1 MPVLSAEVKVKRGE
15 QCTQTMSF
23 ILLNICWARLQQ
35 YQRKAF
41 RTGNARPGCRLIRI
55 HLEELRLCTCA
66 VAEVLYQA
74 GKAKSEQQESG
85 LAGPLASWSNDGQSG
100 TVDLSN
106 STLTETGKM
115 KEVRRLIAQ
124 YLCNTGLMYRGL
136 K

>member
-1 MPVLSAEVKVKRGE
+1 MYADYEFYTSVYLLGKAPAVPEGAFLYWEREARAQIDLYTFGRVKVMPEPPEEVK
-15 QCTQTMSF
+15 
-23 ILLNICWARLQQ
+23 
-35 YQRKAF
+35 
-41 RTGNARPGCRLIRI
+41 
-55 HLEELRLCTCA
+55 LCTCA
-66 VAEVLYQA
+66 VAEVLYKA
-74 GKAKSEQQESG
+74 DKAKAEQRESG
-85 LAGPLASWSNDGQSG
+85 LVGPLASWSNDGQSG

>member
-1 MPVLSAEVKVKRGE
+1 MYADYEFYTSGYLLGKSPVVPEEFFLYWEREARTQIDRYTFGRVKSMPEPPEAVK
-15 QCTQTMSF
+15 
-23 ILLNICWARLQQ
+23 
-35 YQRKAF
+35 
-41 RTGNARPGCRLIRI
+41 
-55 HLEELRLCTCA
+55 LCTCA

-74 GKAKSEQQESG
+74 GQAKAEQQESG

-106 STLTETGKM
+106 STVTEVGKM

>member
-1 MPVLSAEVKVKRGE
+1 MQIDSYTFGRIESLPELPEKV
-15 QCTQTMSF
+15 
-23 ILLNICWARLQQ
+23 
-35 YQRKAF
+35 
-41 RTGNARPGCRLIRI
+41 
-55 HLEELRLCTCA
+55 RLCTCA

-106 STLTETGKM
+106 STLTETGKT

>member
-1 MPVLSAEVKVKRGE
+1 MYADYNYYLNEYLLGKARAVPEEVFLYWEREARAQVDLYTFGRVRVMPEPPEEVK
-15 QCTQTMSF
+15 
-23 ILLNICWARLQQ
+23 
-35 YQRKAF
+35 
-41 RTGNARPGCRLIRI
+41 
-55 HLEELRLCTCA
+55 LCTCA
-66 VAEVLYQA
+66 VAEVLYKA
-74 GKAKSEQQESG
+74 DKAKAEQQESG

-106 STLTETGKM
+106 STLTETGKT

>member
-1 MPVLSAEVKVKRGE
+1 MGTVYVDYEFYTSEYLLGKTPVVPEESFLYWEREARAQVDLYTIGIVKTKAEAPEEVK
-15 QCTQTMSF
+15 
-23 ILLNICWARLQQ
+23 
-35 YQRKAF
+35 
-41 RTGNARPGCRLIRI
+41 
-55 HLEELRLCTCA
+55 LCTCA

-74 GKAKSEQQESG
+74 DKAKAEQQESG
-85 LAGPLASWSNDGQSG
+85 LAGPLSSWSNDGQSG

>member
-1 MPVLSAEVKVKRGE
+1 MYADYEFYTSEYLLGKAPTVPEESFLYWEREARMQIDSYTFGRIESLPELPEKV
-15 QCTQTMSF
+15 
-23 ILLNICWARLQQ
+23 
-35 YQRKAF
+35 
-41 RTGNARPGCRLIRI
+41 
-55 HLEELRLCTCA
+55 RLCTCA

-115 KEVRRLIAQ
+115 KEVRRLIAK

>member
-1 MPVLSAEVKVKRGE
+1 MGTVYVDYEFYTSEYLLGKSPVVPEEPFLYWEREARVQIDLYTFGRVKVMPEPPEEVK
-15 QCTQTMSF
+15 
-23 ILLNICWARLQQ
+23 
-35 YQRKAF
+35 
-41 RTGNARPGCRLIRI
+41 
-55 HLEELRLCTCA
+55 LCTCA

>member
-1 MPVLSAEVKVKRGE
+1 MAEPPEEVK
-15 QCTQTMSF
+15 
-23 ILLNICWARLQQ
+23 
-35 YQRKAF
+35 
-41 RTGNARPGCRLIRI
+41 
-55 HLEELRLCTCA
+55 LCTCA
-66 VAEVLYQA
+66 VAEVLYKA
-74 GKAKSEQQESG
+74 DKAKTEQQESG

>member
-1 MPVLSAEVKVKRGE
+1 MYADYEFYTSEYLLGKAPTVPEESFPYWEREARMQIDSYTFGRIGSLPESPEEVK
-15 QCTQTMSF
+15 
-23 ILLNICWARLQQ
+23 
-35 YQRKAF
+35 
-41 RTGNARPGCRLIRI
+41 
-55 HLEELRLCTCA
+55 LCTCA
-66 VAEVLYQA
+66 VAEGLYQA
-74 GKAKSEQQESG
+74 DKAKAEQQESG
-85 LAGPLASWSNDGQSG
+85 LAGPLSSWSNDGQSG